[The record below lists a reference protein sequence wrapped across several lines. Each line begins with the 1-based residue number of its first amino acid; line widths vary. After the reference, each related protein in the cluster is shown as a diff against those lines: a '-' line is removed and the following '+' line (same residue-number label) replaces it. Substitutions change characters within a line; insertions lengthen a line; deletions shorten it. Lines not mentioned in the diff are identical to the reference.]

1 LKVIKP
7 NKLNKKL
14 KCAIIGYGYM
24 GEIRHRVI
32 DQLQCAELTMICET
46 DSSKIEGVPS
56 YEVVTDPIKVTESDV
71 DVVFIC
77 TPNHLIPELTVKCL
91 ESGKHVFCE
100 KPPGRTLSDI
110 ERMMVAEKQTPSTK
124 LMFGFNH
131 RFHPGIMK
139 AKAIVDSSRMGKVIA
154 LRGLYGKSGGKNF
167 STSWRNDLEI
177 SGGGI
182 LLDQGIHM
190 LDLFNYYLGGFTSVK
205 SFLSNCQWNF
215 DVEDNAVVI
224 LKNESGQLAM
234 LHSSATFWK
243 HMFQLNIILEQ
254 GYLKLEGLLSKTGS
268 YGRETL
274 VIGIRQFE
282 DETEAVGNPSEET
295 IYFDKDLSW
304 ELEVKQFI
312 DCILEDKQVTECNS
326 NDAYNAMEL
335 VHRCYQESG
344 FPTYQKGES

>member
-1 LKVIKP
+1 MA
-7 NKLNKKL
+7 KKY

-24 GEIRHRVI
+24 GEIRHRVV
-32 DQLQCAELTMICET
+32 DQLEYAEITMICEA
-46 DSSKIEGVPS
+46 DPSKIVESQNFKVVS
-56 YEVVTDPIKVTESDV
+56 NSIEVIESDV

-77 TPNHLIPELTVKCL
+77 TPNYLIPELTSQCL
-91 ESGKHVFCE
+91 ERGKHVFAE
-100 KPPGRTLSDI
+100 KPPGRTLNDI
-110 ERMMVAEKQTPSTK
+110 ENMIISEKKNPRIK

-131 RFHPGIMK
+131 RFHPGMMK
-139 AKAIVDSSRMGKVIA
+139 AKALVDSRHMGKVIA

-167 STSWRNDLEI
+167 PNSWRNDI
-177 SGGGI
+177 NVSGGGI

-190 LDLFNYYLGGFTSVK
+190 LDLFNYFLGGFVSVK
-205 SFLSNCQWNF
+205 SFLSNYQWDF

-224 LKNESGQLAM
+224 LKNETGQLAM

-243 HMFQLNIILEQ
+243 HMFQLDIILEH

-274 VIGIRQFE
+274 VIGRRQFE

-295 IYFDKDLSW
+295 IYFDTDLSW
-304 ELEVKQFI
+304 ELEVKKFF
-312 DCILEDKQVTECNS
+312 DCILNDKKVSECNS

-335 VHRCYQESG
+335 VHRCYQDSG
-344 FPTYQKGES
+344 FSTYQKEEF